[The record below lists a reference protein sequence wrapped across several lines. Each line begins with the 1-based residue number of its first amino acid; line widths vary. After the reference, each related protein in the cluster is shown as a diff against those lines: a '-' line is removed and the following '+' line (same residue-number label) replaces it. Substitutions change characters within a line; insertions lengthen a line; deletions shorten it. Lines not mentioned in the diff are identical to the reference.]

1 MNLEKLSVHELL
13 GLYCDTI
20 AELRH
25 RGVLRTKNNPV
36 GDYAEWLV
44 SVAFGLTLANNSSA
58 SYDAISESGKKIQIK
73 ARRVTAD
80 NKSRQLSIM
89 RSLDKQDF
97 DELIIVI
104 FDELFQIDSA
114 FSAPHAVLE
123 KYATYKPRVNGHI
136 LHARGAF
143 LADPLVQDIT
153 AELRA
158 VVNSSKPSIEVCF
171 PH

>member
-1 MNLEKLSVHELL
+1 MEIEYLSVQQLLELH
-13 GLYCDTI
+13 CDAI

-58 SYDAISESGKKIQIK
+58 DYDAISKSGKKIQIK
-73 ARRVTAD
+73 ARRVTVD
-80 NKSRQLSIM
+80 NKSRQLGVL
-89 RSLDKQDF
+89 RNLEAQGF

-104 FDELFQIDSA
+104 FDGHFQITNAYSL
-114 FSAPHAVLE
+114 PHSVAVQ
-123 KYATYKPRVNGHI
+123 YSTYKPHVNGHI
-136 LHARGAF
+136 LHARGA
-143 LADPLVQDIT
+143 LLTDPRLQDVS

-158 VVNSSKPSIEVCF
+158 VAIAHSIQT
-171 PH
+171 P